1 MMMTTAQTVRK
12 AAQRKQI
19 AKEIKALQKMEAAI
33 VKLRTVI
40 CDNSLDIKTT
50 DTFSQIADIYSR
62 LDVAATVID
71 SAVQV
76 KANELARTF
85 TTK

>member
-1 MMMTTAQTVRK
+1 MTTAQKNRK
-12 AAQRKQI
+12 AVQRKQI
-19 AKEIKALQKMEAAI
+19 AKEIKALQKIEAAI

-40 CDNSLDIKTT
+40 SENTPDIPTV
-50 DTFSQIADIYSR
+50 DTFTQIADMYVR
-62 LDVAATVID
+62 LDTYVTVVD
-71 SAVQV
+71 AAVQV

>member
-1 MMMTTAQTVRK
+1 MTTAQTVRK
-12 AAQRKQI
+12 AAQRKQS

-50 DTFSQIADIYSR
+50 DTFNQIADIYSR

>member
-1 MMMTTAQTVRK
+1 MTTVAKNRK
-12 AAQRKQI
+12 MNVRKQI

-40 CDNSLDIKTT
+40 CDNSMDIKTV
-50 DTFSQIADIYSR
+50 DTFNQISDIYAR
-62 LDVAATVID
+62 LDVAVTVID
-71 SAVQV
+71 AAVQD

-85 TTK
+85 VK

>member
-1 MMMTTAQTVRK
+1 
-12 AAQRKQI
+12 
-19 AKEIKALQKMEAAI
+19 MEAAI

-50 DTFSQIADIYSR
+50 DTFNQIADIYSR

>member
-1 MMMTTAQTVRK
+1 MTTVAKNRKMTV
-12 AAQRKQI
+12 RKQI

-40 CDNSLDIKTT
+40 CDNSMDIKTV
-50 DTFSQIADIYSR
+50 DTFNQISDIYAR
-62 LDVAATVID
+62 LDVAVTVID
-71 SAVQV
+71 AAVQD

-85 TTK
+85 VK

>member
-1 MMMTTAQTVRK
+1 MTTAQTVRK

-50 DTFSQIADIYSR
+50 DTFNQIADIYSR

-71 SAVQV
+71 PAVQV

>member
-1 MMMTTAQTVRK
+1 MTTAQTVRK
-12 AAQRKQI
+12 GTQRKQI

-40 CDNSLDIKTT
+40 CDNSLDIKTM
-50 DTFSQIADIYSR
+50 DTFNQISDIYAR
-62 LDVAATVID
+62 LDVAVTVID
-71 SAVQV
+71 SAVQG
-76 KANELARTF
+76 KAHDLARTF

>member
-1 MMMTTAQTVRK
+1 MTTVEKNRK
-12 AAQRKQI
+12 MNVRKQI

-40 CDNSLDIKTT
+40 CDNSLDVKTM
-50 DTFSQIADIYSR
+50 DTFNQIADIYAR
-62 LDVAATVID
+62 LDVAVTVID

-76 KANELARTF
+76 KANDLARTF
-85 TTK
+85 VK

>member
-1 MMMTTAQTVRK
+1 MMTTAQKNRK
-12 AAQRKQI
+12 AVQRKQI
-19 AKEIKALQKMEAAI
+19 AKEIKALQKIEAAI

-40 CDNSLDIKTT
+40 SENTPDIPTV
-50 DTFSQIADIYSR
+50 DTFTQIADMYVR
-62 LDVAATVID
+62 LDTYVTVVD
-71 SAVQV
+71 AAVQV